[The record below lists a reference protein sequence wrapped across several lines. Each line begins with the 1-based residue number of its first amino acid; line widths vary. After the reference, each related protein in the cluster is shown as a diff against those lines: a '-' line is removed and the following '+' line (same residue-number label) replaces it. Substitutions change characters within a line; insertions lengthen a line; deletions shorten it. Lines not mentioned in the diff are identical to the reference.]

1 MTESALPE
9 HARQNGGMGLRI
21 MQYRAG
27 VIDAALD
34 VHPTDAGGTAVV
46 CLVKN
51 PPGRD
56 GVVRRRE
63 STEARARILI
73 VDDHPVVRSGLRML
87 IDDEPDLFV
96 CGEAGD
102 ADEAIRVLDAK
113 KPDLVIVDLSLKG
126 SSGLELIKRIKSRN
140 SESKMLVSSM
150 FDESLYAERVLNAG
164 ALGYVSKQEAM
175 EKVIE
180 AIRCVLSGRVY
191 LSAAMSDR
199 MLHRLARDHQ
209 APERSAVETLSDRE
223 LEVFEMIGRGRTTAE
238 IAAQLHLSVKTV
250 ETHREKIKAKLGLRT
265 AAELY
270 QHAVRWVL
278 EQGN

>member
-1 MTESALPE
+1 MKRGEAAES
-9 HARQNGGMGLRI
+9 R
-21 MQYRAG
+21 
-27 VIDAALD
+27 
-34 VHPTDAGGTAVV
+34 
-46 CLVKN
+46 
-51 PPGRD
+51 
-56 GVVRRRE
+56 
-63 STEARARILI
+63 SRILI
-73 VDDHPVVRSGLRML
+73 VDDHPVVRRGLRML

-96 CGEAGD
+96 CGEASD

-113 KPDLVIVDLSLKG
+113 KPDLVIVDLSLKE

-140 SESKMLVSSM
+140 AAAKMLVSSM

-209 APERSAVETLSDRE
+209 AIERSPVETLSDRE

-238 IAAQLHLSVKTV
+238 IAGQLHLSVKTV
-250 ETHREKIKAKLGLRT
+250 ETHREKVKAKLGLKT

-278 EQGN
+278 EQSG

>member
-1 MTESALPE
+1 VKGPD
-9 HARQNGGMGLRI
+9 
-21 MQYRAG
+21 RA
-27 VIDAALD
+27 
-34 VHPTDAGGTAVV
+34 
-46 CLVKN
+46 VK
-51 PPGRD
+51 
-56 GVVRRRE
+56 RRE
-63 STEARARILI
+63 SARAPAARIVI

-87 IDDEPDLFV
+87 IEDEPDLLV
-96 CGEAGD
+96 VGEAGD

-113 KPDLVIVDLSLKG
+113 NPDLMIVDLSLNG
-126 SSGLELIKRIKSRN
+126 SSGLDLIKRIKSRS

-199 MLHRLARDHQ
+199 MLHRLTRDHQ

-223 LEVFEMIGRGRTTAE
+223 LEVFEMIGRGRTTSE

-250 ETHREKIKAKLGLRT
+250 ETHREKIKAKLGLKS